1 MRIAPFC
8 RRLSLALLALA
19 GMAVIAVQPASAFEQ
34 CPKPQ
39 FGVSG
44 IAIDKTAPTAAEAQT
59 AGVEAAARIGF
70 QRILYR
76 LLRSDG
82 LVESFI
88 ATHDVSIFVDF
99 YHISEENSLEGRYI
113 AILDYC
119 FDAPRMRAAFRESG
133 YEWAEL
139 KSPKILVLPVWLAPD
154 GARAWQQDN
163 EWLAGWRS
171 IVEQAD
177 GLVDFALLKQT
188 ILNERS
194 LRAEDIVAADPLT
207 LRKAATV
214 AGADQIMLVVARLD
228 YDGAQQTLAV
238 DGELFL
244 SLIHI

>member
-8 RRLSLALLALA
+8 HRLSLALLALA
-19 GMAVIAVQPASAFEQ
+19 GVMVIAVQPAIAFEQ

-59 AGVEAAARIGF
+59 AGVEEAARIGF

-82 LVESFI
+82 LVERFI
-88 ATHDVSIFVDF
+88 ATHDVSSFVDF

-119 FDAPRMRAAFRESG
+119 FDAPRMRAAFRKSG

-154 GARAWQQDN
+154 GARAWQKDN
-163 EWLAGWRS
+163 EWLAGWRL

-177 GLVDFALLKQT
+177 GLVDFALLNPT

-194 LRAEDIVAADPLT
+194 LRP
-207 LRKAATV
+207 
-214 AGADQIMLVVARLD
+214 
-228 YDGAQQTLAV
+228 TLAWV
-238 DGELFL
+238 IRSGRPGLAMELL
-244 SLIHI
+244 RLPLNRIGVRALYREARAEGLA

>member
-1 MRIAPFC
+1 M
-8 RRLSLALLALA
+8 LALA
-19 GMAVIAVQPASAFEQ
+19 GMLATAVQPASAFEQ

-44 IAIDKTAPTAAEAQT
+44 IAIDRTAATAAQAQT
-59 AGVEAAARIGF
+59 AGVEEAAGIGF

-76 LLRSDG
+76 LLQSDG

-88 ATHDVSIFVDF
+88 ATHDVSSFVDF

-119 FDAPRMRAAFRESG
+119 FDAPRLRATFRESG

-154 GARAWQQDN
+154 GARAWQKDN

-177 GLVDFALLKQT
+177 GLVDFVLLKPT

-194 LRAEDIVAADPLT
+194 LRAEDIVAAP
-207 LRKAATV
+207 R
-214 AGADQIMLVVARLD
+214 
-228 YDGAQQTLAV
+228 
-238 DGELFL
+238 
-244 SLIHI
+244 

>member
-1 MRIAPFC
+1 MT
-8 RRLSLALLALA
+8 
-19 GMAVIAVQPASAFEQ
+19 VIAVQPASAFEQ

-59 AGVEAAARIGF
+59 AGVEEAARIGF

-88 ATHDVSIFVDF
+88 ATHDVSSFVDF

-119 FDAPRMRAAFRESG
+119 FDAPKMRAAFRESG

-154 GARAWQQDN
+154 GARAWQEDN
-163 EWLAGWRS
+163 E
-171 IVEQAD
+171 
-177 GLVDFALLKQT
+177 
-188 ILNERS
+188 
-194 LRAEDIVAADPLT
+194 
-207 LRKAATV
+207 
-214 AGADQIMLVVARLD
+214 
-228 YDGAQQTLAV
+228 
-238 DGELFL
+238 L